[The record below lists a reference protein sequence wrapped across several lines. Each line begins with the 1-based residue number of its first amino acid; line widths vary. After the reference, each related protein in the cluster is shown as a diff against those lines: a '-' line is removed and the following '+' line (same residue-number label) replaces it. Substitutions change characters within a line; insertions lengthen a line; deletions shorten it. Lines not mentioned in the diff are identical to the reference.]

1 MPAQALQVSEQ
12 AAPTATELF
21 SALPVPV
28 MMLDPDD
35 RPRRANLAAETL
47 LNTSAIMLQERGL
60 AQLLVDGNTVLQL
73 VAAARREGGGH
84 TSYDVELSWAGR
96 RICRADLV
104 IAPFAETSGWLIV
117 TIQPRAVATLIERQI
132 VHRGA
137 VLSATAVAAVLAHE
151 IKNPLSGIKGA
162 AQLIAQTGD
171 EGARDLT
178 TLICSEV
185 DRIRDLVD
193 RMEDFTDTRAAVP
206 GPENIHAILS
216 HVRRLAEQGFAAH
229 VTLRES
235 YDPSLPLVLGHR
247 DSLVQVFLNLI
258 KNAVEASGSHQEIQ
272 ITTGYRQGFSIA
284 AHGSR
289 RRVPLPIEVCVIDSG
304 PGAPADLVDHLFDP
318 FVTTKSGG
326 RGLGLA
332 LVAKIVAEHGG
343 IVEYERASTPA
354 RTVLRVLLP
363 MADQQ

>member
-1 MPAQALQVSEQ
+1 MTALPARTADT
-12 AAPTATELF
+12 PTLGELF

-28 MMLDPDD
+28 LMLDPDD
-35 RPRRANLAAETL
+35 RPRRVNLAAETL
-47 LNTSAIMLQERGL
+47 LNTSAIMLTERGL
-60 AQLLVDGNTVLQL
+60 AQLLVDGITVLQV
-73 VAAARREGGGH
+73 VAAARRDGGGH
-84 TSYDVELSWAGR
+84 TSYDVELGWAGR

-104 IAPFAETSGWLIV
+104 IAPFTETGGWLIV

-162 AQLIAQTGD
+162 AQLIAQTSG
-171 EGARDLT
+171 EGGRELT
-178 TLICSEV
+178 TLSCDEG

-193 RMEDFTDTRAAVP
+193 RMEDCTDTRAGVP
-206 GPENIHAILS
+206 GPENIHAILG
-216 HVRRLAEQGFAAH
+216 HVRKLAEQGFARE
-229 VTLRES
+229 TNLRES
-235 YDPSLPLVLGHR
+235 YDPSLPMVLGHR

-258 KNAVEASGSHQEIQ
+258 KNAVEASGPQKEVQ
-272 ITTGYRQGFSIA
+272 ITTGYRQGFRIA
-284 AHGSR
+284 AHGTN
-289 RRVPLPIEVCVIDSG
+289 RRVPLPIEICVIDNG

-318 FVTTKSGG
+318 FVTTKAGG

-343 IVEYERASTPA
+343 IVEYERAVSPP

-363 MADQQ
+363 MADAK